1 MAIRN
6 DPGRIEMD
14 LEVEGLTKQEIRRNI
29 LNQWAN
35 ESTGQRYRYFVGT
48 LADDQKIYLE
58 RPGNLNK
65 GCDFVIYMENL
76 VVWKN
81 GNDRPPKLDYLLND
95 LRDKKANMSQ
105 QNWNELF
112 HSICSVYSLEVY
124 IAPHDCE
131 NEISNCGG
139 MNLEQI
145 LVLCKWFFI
154 EQDIT
159 YWYGS
164 GRQMLFSAI
173 EELNQHND
181 E

>member
-1 MAIRN
+1 MAIRH
-6 DPGRIEMD
+6 DPDRIQQR
-14 LEVEGLTKQEIRRNI
+14 LEVEGRTKQEIRQYI

-35 ESTGQRYRYFVGT
+35 ETSGSKYRYFVGT

-76 VVWKN
+76 VVYQN
-81 GNDRPPKLDYLLND
+81 GNDRPPTLDYLLND
-95 LRDKKANMSQ
+95 LRDKKAILSQ
-105 QNWNELF
+105 QSWNELF
-112 HSICSVYSLEVY
+112 NSIRSVYSLEVY
-124 IAPHDCE
+124 SAPHNCE
-131 NEISNCGG
+131 NEIRNCGG

-159 YWYGS
+159 YWNGS

-173 EELNQHND
+173 KELNQHND